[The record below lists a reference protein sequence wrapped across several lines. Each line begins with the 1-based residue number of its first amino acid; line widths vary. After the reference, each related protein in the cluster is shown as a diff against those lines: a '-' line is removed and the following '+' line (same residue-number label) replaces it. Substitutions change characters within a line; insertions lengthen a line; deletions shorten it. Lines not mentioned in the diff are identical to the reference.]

1 MSHFE
6 LCGFKADQHGAFPIE
21 AYYAFCEK
29 RGIPFPF
36 DWQPKGQKKR
46 LFTTGEAVLKIF
58 ELPEN
63 IFTPDNFGNYMFDG
77 VAGCLYQLFNEK
89 ICFDEEH
96 YSASLGS
103 YSVKNPFNQGDVC
116 TLAFPREAFFE
127 VWSADRRGMDV
138 PRWFADLDKGEG
150 KKQSYAEVKES
161 VKITVPATAVP
172 SAKTSEVAD
181 ELMMAAVP
189 SVDDIQLIS
198 GVTVANIRALF
209 DKDNPRYRPPLA
221 AAVWLWCSFE
231 SKGVPV
237 GMTPKQEAKRRLG
250 AEIPP
255 AISTDWTDK
264 ADEEILK
271 MVNWQKKPKK
281 E

>member
-96 YSASLGS
+96 YSASL
-103 YSVKNPFNQGDVC
+103 
-116 TLAFPREAFFE
+116 
-127 VWSADRRGMDV
+127 
-138 PRWFADLDKGEG
+138 
-150 KKQSYAEVKES
+150 
-161 VKITVPATAVP
+161 
-172 SAKTSEVAD
+172 
-181 ELMMAAVP
+181 
-189 SVDDIQLIS
+189 
-198 GVTVANIRALF
+198 
-209 DKDNPRYRPPLA
+209 
-221 AAVWLWCSFE
+221 
-231 SKGVPV
+231 
-237 GMTPKQEAKRRLG
+237 
-250 AEIPP
+250 
-255 AISTDWTDK
+255 
-264 ADEEILK
+264 
-271 MVNWQKKPKK
+271 
-281 E
+281 

>member
-1 MSHFE
+1 MLSVSAPCFPIIDDGKENGMIDGGKEYTYPLE
-6 LCGFKADQHGAFPIE
+6 LFACKEALLRGFKARQTWTLREF
-21 AYYAFCEK
+21 AYLLAGFSPQVVDNNLEESEWFQTDVL
-29 RGIPFPF
+29 PF
-36 DWQPKGQKKR
+36 R
-46 LFTTGEAVLKIF
+46 LLLGEAVT
-58 ELPEN
+58 EN
-63 IFTPDNFGNYMFDG
+63 ADTEYFNGYAPTDVQRNY
-77 VAGCLYQLFNEK
+77 
-89 ICFDEEH
+89 
-96 YSASLGS
+96 
-103 YSVKNPFNQGDVC
+103 GDTAYPV
-116 TLAFPREAFFE
+116 EAFIDFCSKRKIDFPLKAE
-127 VWSADRRGMDV
+127 IDDYFRPSFAAESA
-138 PRWFADLDKGEG
+138 
-150 KKQSYAEVKES
+150 
-161 VKITVPATAVP
+161 PATVAP
-172 SAKTSEVAD
+172 SPESAEVAD
-181 ELMMAAVP
+181 GLTVVAVP

-264 ADEEILK
+264 TDEEILK